1 MSGSTAGGQTKD
13 NSTAWRTFGP
23 HMLTAMVTGAVFYFT
38 LVRDGE
44 MNDQRQDINIAAL
57 TEAMRDLKSTVTVLA
72 ESQANSTR
80 GIDALGGRINE
91 LVTRIDLTLPLPRA
105 GR

>member
-1 MSGSTAGGQTKD
+1 MSTANAASRHADGGA
-13 NSTAWRTFGP
+13 AWRTFGP

-38 LVRDGE
+38 LVRSGE
-44 MNDQRQDINIAAL
+44 LNDQRQDINIAAL
-57 TEAMRDLKSTVTVLA
+57 TEAMRDLKATVTVLA

-91 LVTRIDLTLPLPRA
+91 LVTRIDLTLPLPAAPR
-105 GR
+105 